1 MPVRVTLIEDNLT
14 LARGI
19 ENALRDQG
27 YGVDHLDDGRS
38 GDEFL
43 RTAGCD
49 VAVIDV
55 NLPGL
60 SGIDIIRAL
69 RARGDTT
76 PVLILTAMG
85 KTSDRVAGL
94 DAGADDFLV
103 KPFEMAEL
111 FARLRALT
119 RRRPQL
125 APARETVGDLIFDR
139 EQRMLYQMGRQIDLP
154 RRELALFE
162 FLLAQKGRLVEKD
175 RIADSLYGT
184 GAEVDANA
192 VELLIS
198 RLRRKLENTSVN
210 IRTARGLGYML
221 DDGIA

>member
-1 MPVRVTLIEDNLT
+1 VRVTLIEDNLT

-27 YGVDHLDDGRS
+27 YAVDHLDHGPS

-49 VAVIDV
+49 VAIIDI
-55 NLPGL
+55 NLPGM
-60 SGIDIIRAL
+60 SGIEIVRAL
-69 RARGDTT
+69 RLRGDTM

-94 DAGADDFLV
+94 DAGADDYLV

-119 RRRPQL
+119 RRMPQI
-125 APARETVGDLIFDR
+125 APVREVVGDLVFDR
-139 EQRMLYQMGRQIDLP
+139 EQRMLYQDGRQIDLP
-154 RRELALFE
+154 RRELSLFE
-162 FLLAQKGRLVEKD
+162 FLLAQKGRLIEKG
-175 RIADSLYGT
+175 RIADRLYGT
-184 GAEVDANA
+184 GTEVDANA
-192 VELLIS
+192 VELAIS
-198 RLRRKLENTSVN
+198 RLRRKLEGTGVN

-221 DDGIA
+221 DDGTA